1 MSTPIKRLKEK
12 IERLID
18 LESYNTIR
26 INLILNKGLD
36 ELNLII
42 ANETATLKDI
52 RTEILIIRERI
63 NSEKL
68 KDFLDAFEIKALEI
82 KLNAAIE
89 ILENKENKIKN
100 TIDHLKKSKSMLLNL
115 HRQYSKNQ

>member
-1 MSTPIKRLKEK
+1 MSTPIKSLKEK

-18 LESYNTIR
+18 LEPYNTIR

-89 ILENKENKIKN
+89 ILENKENKIK
-100 TIDHLKKSKSMLLNL
+100 T
-115 HRQYSKNQ
+115 Q